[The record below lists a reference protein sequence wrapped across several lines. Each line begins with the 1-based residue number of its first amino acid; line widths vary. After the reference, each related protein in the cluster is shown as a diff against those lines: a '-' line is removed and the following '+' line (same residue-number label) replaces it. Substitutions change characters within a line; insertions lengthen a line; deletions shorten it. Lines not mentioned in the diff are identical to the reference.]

1 MNIKKIILPAL
12 LLPITGAGSWNMD
25 AAEPVPKTRNE
36 WRLIWSDEFDK
47 AGKPDPKKWVY
58 EREGFL
64 RNEEMQW
71 YTSDEK
77 NVYVKDGCLHLVAR
91 LENKP
96 NPWYKEGSGNWKFNR
111 KNIEITSAG
120 LITSTTFTFLY
131 GRAEMRAKLPVGQ
144 GVWPAFWTLGTD
156 TRYGDW
162 PAKGEIDIFE
172 FWKDWQGIYTL
183 QSTVHWQDQNKK
195 HLQSGKKIINRNF
208 TDDFHIF
215 AMEWDPEKIVFFFD
229 KEPIFTFKT
238 GQCSIG
244 DFNPFRAP
252 HFLLL
257 NLAIGGSLGGKV
269 DKSIFPAEYI
279 IDYVR
284 IYQKTEIGTKQ

>member
-1 MNIKKIILPAL
+1 
-12 LLPITGAGSWNMD
+12 MD

-47 AGKPDPKKWVY
+47 AGKPDPKKWDY

-144 GVWPAFWTLGTD
+144 GV
-156 TRYGDW
+156 
-162 PAKGEIDIFE
+162 
-172 FWKDWQGIYTL
+172 
-183 QSTVHWQDQNKK
+183 WQDQNKK